1 MVNENTIHTFSAGM
15 RSIRMNTS
23 ISCHDCSGFN
33 LLMTLVSC
41 MTTAEIETTPIN
53 YEPRTQFCPTYV
65 VMQDTI
71 DFSWASLKGVFHKVD
86 SLLQVFR
93 SWGRCMTMPRMVQRD
108 VSRKESRLI
117 NVMFYIYYS
126 SKA

>member
-23 ISCHDCSGFN
+23 ISCHDFSGFN

-71 DFSWASLKGVFHKVD
+71 DGQVLKACFIKWIACSRCSDRGDGAKRREQKRKPFNKCYVLH
-86 SLLQVFR
+86 LLFV
-93 SWGRCMTMPRMVQRD
+93 
-108 VSRKESRLI
+108 
-117 NVMFYIYYS
+117 
-126 SKA
+126 